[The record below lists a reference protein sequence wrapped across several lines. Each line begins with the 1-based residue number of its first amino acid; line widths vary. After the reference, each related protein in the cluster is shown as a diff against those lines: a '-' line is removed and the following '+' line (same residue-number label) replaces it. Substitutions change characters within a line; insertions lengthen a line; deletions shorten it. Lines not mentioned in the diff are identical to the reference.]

1 MDLSRLSA
9 APTARLQIHTISPV
23 PRAELPDVK
32 ATLKFNNFLIIL
44 DLINDEFIEKKIPW
58 RDAHASAD

>member
-1 MDLSRLSA
+1 MDLSRFSA

-23 PRAELPDVK
+23 PRAELLDVK

-44 DLINDEFIEKKIPW
+44 DRMRLLKVQT
-58 RDAHASAD
+58 ALA